1 MTIKIDVE
9 DNELANFLFDLRKW
23 ETSSIK
29 PQSFVFLE
37 KISEVMK
44 KTLDI
49 EEEEIQIKR
58 QIFEEH
64 QKEYEE
70 KHKEVMNGKD

>member
-23 ETSSIK
+23 GTSSIK

-70 KHKEVMNGKD
+70 MRRNTKR